1 MLIREA
7 LKSPELSENEKRLGQ
22 YLLEQGIQLEKST
35 VRTIAKDV
43 YMAPSS
49 IIRFVQ
55 KIGFEGFNDF
65 KKQFIEETRYL
76 STHFQEI
83 DSNRPFT
90 ENDKNIVIASKIGLL
105 YEETLKD
112 TIMLVDHD
120 QLQEA
125 INRIVKCEF
134 ISIVA
139 SGAQVGIAH
148 TFKDKMMKIGK
159 KVTVFESVDDAF
171 YEACYCDSR
180 TLFILISYSGETS
193 KCLSVCHKLK
203 ERKQSFITITT
214 YGTNTLSQESDC
226 CLYVSTRE
234 RLIDNLGTFTF
245 NLSLLYL
252 LDVLYAGYF
261 NTNYQMNLK
270 NKTKNSQECENIST
284 IQGRKTNNPI
294 IK

>member
-7 LKSPELSENEKRLGQ
+7 LKDPKLNENEKRLGK
-22 YLLEQGIQLEKST
+22 YLLEQGLHLENAT

-55 KIGFEGFNDF
+55 KLGFEGLKDF
-65 KKQFIEETRYL
+65 KKQFIEEINYL

-83 DSNRPFT
+83 DSNRPFSK
-90 ENDKNIVIASKIGLL
+90 NDKNIVIANKIGML
-105 YEETLKD
+105 YDETLKD
-112 TIMLVDHD
+112 TMVLLDHD

-125 INRIVKCEF
+125 INRIKKYEF
-134 ISIVA
+134 ISIVV
-139 SGAQVGIAH
+139 SGAQVGIAY

-159 KVTVFESVDDAF
+159 KVTVFDNVDEAF
-171 YEACYCDSR
+171 YDACYCDTR

-193 KCLSVCHKLK
+193 KCLSICHKLK
-203 ERKQSFITITT
+203 VRNKPFITITT
-214 YGTNTLSQESDC
+214 YGTNTLSLESDC

-261 NTNYQMNLK
+261 NIDYSYNLQ
-270 NKTKNSQECENIST
+270 NKMKNSKECENIS
-284 IQGRKTNNPI
+284 IKQGRKTNNSI